1 MTRRKSPLESYQTDP
16 VDDPEAPELSEED
29 FKRMRPASELPKK
42 MLDSFPRMRGRP
54 PKSLEERKVQV
65 TLRLHPM
72 IVAHLGKARKDPDVD
87 VTTKM
92 HIALAVMLTLYV
104 VPLVYLVWLAQ
115 HQHPEP
121 KAKSKPDI
129 PTKR

>member
-1 MTRRKSPLESYQTDP
+1 
-16 VDDPEAPELSEED
+16 
-29 FKRMRPASELPKK
+29 
-42 MLDSFPRMRGRP
+42 
-54 PKSLEERKVQV
+54 
-65 TLRLHPM
+65 
-72 IVAHLGKARKDPDVD
+72 
-87 VTTKM
+87 M

-121 KAKSKPDI
+121 KAKFKPDV